1 MQQPSDIVTLCA
13 VDIETLGTALHS
25 PIIQIGAAFASWD
38 RAKETLTVDAPAPIY
53 WQFDSDNSG
62 LLRSQEGLKNVV
74 GISGSTMAFHFGNTT
89 YRTFEEK
96 VKVAGVEYPVITYG
110 SAQHAMDGLSKR
122 IKETDAYVMAQN
134 NEFDLAMLK
143 GNSDLV
149 FYNHQRTLD
158 IRTFQ
163 CLGLLP
169 KKLSAKTHNALED
182 AIAELEE
189 VVGLLKSGK
198 ITLC

>member
-1 MQQPSDIVTLCA
+1 MQQPSDIVTICA

-38 RAKETLTVDAPAPIY
+38 RAKEALTVAAPAPIY

-62 LLRSQEGLKNVV
+62 LLRNQEGLKNIV

-89 YRTFEEK
+89 YRDFEDSI
-96 VKVAGVEYPVITYG
+96 KVAGVECPIIIYG

-122 IKETDAYVMAQN
+122 IKETNAYIMAQN

-143 GNSDLV
+143 VSSGID
-149 FYNHQRTLD
+149 FYNFRKTLD
-158 IRTFQ
+158 IRNMQ

-169 KKLSAKTHNALED
+169 KRLTAKTHNALED

>member
-1 MQQPSDIVTLCA
+1 MQQTSDIVTLCA

-38 RAKETLTVDAPAPIY
+38 RTKETLTVDAPAPIY
-53 WQFDSDNSG
+53 WQFDSDNSA
-62 LLRSQEGLKNVV
+62 LLRNQEGLKNVV

-89 YRTFEEK
+89 YRDFEDSI
-96 VKVAGVEYPVITYG
+96 KVAGVEYPIIIYG

-143 GNSDLV
+143 SDSGID
-149 FYNHQRTLD
+149 FYNFRRTLD

-163 CLGLLP
+163 CIGLLP
-169 KKLSAKTHNALED
+169 KRLTAKTHNALED

>member
-1 MQQPSDIVTLCA
+1 MQQPSDIVTICA
-13 VDIETLGTALHS
+13 VDIETLGTDLHS

-38 RAKETLTVDAPAPIY
+38 RTKETLTVDAPAPIY
-53 WQFDSDNSG
+53 WQFDSANSA
-62 LLRSQEGLKNVV
+62 LLQSQEGLKNVV
-74 GISGSTMAFHFGNTT
+74 GISGPSMAFHFGNTT
-89 YRTFEEK
+89 YRDFEDTI
-96 VKVAGVEYPVITYG
+96 KVAGVEYPIIIYG

-122 IKETDAYVMAQN
+122 IKEADAYVMAQN

-143 GNSDLV
+143 AGSDID
-149 FYNHQRTLD
+149 FYNFRKTLD

-169 KKLSAKTHNALED
+169 KRLTAKTHNALED

>member
-1 MQQPSDIVTLCA
+1 MQEPSDIVTLCA

-38 RAKETLTVDAPAPIY
+38 RTKETLTVDAPAPVY
-53 WQFDSDNSG
+53 WQFDSDNSA

-89 YRTFEEK
+89 YRDFEDTI
-96 VKVAGVEYPVITYG
+96 KVAGVEYPIIIYG

-143 GNSDLV
+143 AGSDID
-149 FYNHQRTLD
+149 FYNFRKTLD

-169 KKLSAKTHNALED
+169 KRLTAKTHNALED

-189 VVGLLKSGK
+189 VVSLLKSGK

>member
-38 RAKETLTVDAPAPIY
+38 RAKESLTVDAPNPIY
-53 WQFDSDNSG
+53 WQFDSDNSA
-62 LLRSQEGLKNVV
+62 LLKPRRIKNVV

-110 SAQHAMDGLSKR
+110 SAQHAMDGLSKLK
-122 IKETDAYVMAQN
+122 KETDAYVMAQN

>member
-13 VDIETLGTALHS
+13 VDIETLGTDLHS

-62 LLRSQEGLKNVV
+62 LLRNQEGLKNVV
-74 GISGSTMAFHFGNTT
+74 GISGSTMDFHFGKTT
-89 YRTFEEK
+89 YRTFAETL
-96 VKVAGVEYPVITYG
+96 KVAGVEYPVITYASG
-110 SAQHAMDGLSKR
+110 QHVVDILAKR
-122 IKETDAYVMAQN
+122 VKETDAYVMAQN

-143 GNSDLV
+143 SNSGLA

-163 CLGLLP
+163 CLGLLQ
-169 KKLSAKTHNALED
+169 KKLTAKTHNALED

>member
-1 MQQPSDIVTLCA
+1 MQQPSDIVTICA

-38 RAKETLTVDAPAPIY
+38 RAKETITVDAPAPIY

-62 LLRSQEGLKNVV
+62 LLRDQEGLKNVI

-89 YRTFEEK
+89 YRDFEDSI
-96 VKVAGVEYPVITYG
+96 KVAGVEYPIIIYG

-122 IKETDAYVMAQN
+122 IEETDAYVMAQN

-143 GNSDLV
+143 SGSGIA
-149 FYNHQRTLD
+149 FYNFRKTLD

-163 CLGLLP
+163 CIGLLP
-169 KKLSAKTHNALED
+169 KRLTAKTHNALED